1 VYVETRGPTLE
12 EVAKIFDGEEAEVP
26 YFDLE
31 RVESHVVTSGFE
43 KGGAVRVEHIRL
55 QDK

>member
-1 VYVETRGPTLE
+1 
-12 EVAKIFDGEEAEVP
+12 VAKIFDGEEAEVP